1 MNLIKQLTLSLCL
14 LLLANYNFAQTHE
27 VHELSTEQHGNNEG
41 YFEVIASIINVISL
55 EGDEGNIGNEFHLTY
70 WFNHQLGSGVSITT
84 KLEEDDGLLY
94 DTALIG
100 SWSPLKWMTANLGL
114 NFSWANEHREFAISA
129 YAEIEINFF
138 VIDQIHIGPIIG
150 TLIGSES
157 ELTHGFHLGFEF

>member
-1 MNLIKQLTLSLCL
+1 MTLIKQLTLSLCFL
-14 LLLANYNFAQTHE
+14 LLGNYTFAQAHG
-27 VHELSTEQHGNNEG
+27 VHESSTQQHDDNKG

-55 EGDEGNIGNEFHLTY
+55 EGGEGSIGNEFHLTY
-70 WFNHQLGSGVSITT
+70 WFNHQFGSGVSLTT
-84 KLEEDDGLLY
+84 KLEEEGLLY

-100 SWSPLKWMTANLGL
+100 SWSPLKWMTANLGP
-114 NFSWANEHREFAISA
+114 NFSWAGEHREFAISA